1 MCFDAVPHCP
11 RHNSI
16 GDLSMSMKW
25 KRLSSLKNP
34 SCFTFRSIMCS
45 SYWYVPTRNESC
57 FRQHSAHY
65 IYISLEAKGEIV
77 TVVTVELGRTVTN
90 MNDGG
95 RKYPALYL
103 NVIYL
108 FQMHQYLVLPGAV
121 CGVAFFVCSLSTV
134 VVDARTLK

>member
-1 MCFDAVPHCP
+1 METIVITEESFVFHVSK
-11 RHNSI
+11 HNVQ
-16 GDLSMSMKW
+16 LVLVRANKE
-25 KRLSSLKNP
+25 RELFPATL
-34 SCFTFRSIMCS
+34 CTL
-45 SYWYVPTRNESC
+45 
-57 FRQHSAHY
+57 Y